1 MKIKKGDLVACYV
14 TNTDE
19 WEALMCWGIVIDT
32 NESVEDVLVLD
43 NHGHQ
48 RWWPSTRWRILSSKK
63 NIKYLDLDVK
73 LA

>member
-1 MKIKKGDLVACYV
+1 MDVKKGDLVACYV

-32 NESVEDVLVLD
+32 NSALCDVLVLD
-43 NHGHQ
+43 NYGHQ
-48 RWWPSTRWRILSSKK
+48 RWWPARRWKILSSKK
-63 NIKYLDLDVK
+63 DIKYLDLDIK

>member
-1 MKIKKGDLVACYV
+1 MSIKKGDLVACYV

-19 WEALMCWGIVIDT
+19 WEALICWGIVIQVNDT
-32 NESVEDVLVLD
+32 VHDILVLD
-43 NHGHQ
+43 NTGYQ
-48 RWWPSTRWRILSSKK
+48 RWWPSERWRILSSKK